1 MGGLSRRATII
12 DQEVAKNPNILVFD
26 AGNFSNANVR
36 IDEQDLLVAKRKTQ
50 MMFDAFAKSKIDA
63 VGLGERDIHLGLSWL
78 LPEAATRKLPLV
90 LSNVQCEGDLQSLFS
105 SQIEIP
111 VGAEHI
117 TVYAFV
123 PENTKISKD
132 TNCSVIGFDA
142 FFAQHPVDTS
152 HVNLAFA
159 SLSENEMISL
169 ADKIDIF
176 IETKVGKAVVNPE
189 SLDLDSVWLGVGNKG
204 KTIGHV
210 TTSVQSSMHG
220 FRANDV
226 FANIDEDIEK
236 QQNRIARLQQ
246 QKSEA
251 EQEKQEKQ
259 VLSLE
264 RQISYAEKN
273 ITELQSKKSKFADA
287 PPVNNIRH
295 DVIALDSS
303 VQDMP
308 SILEMVTQGKE
319 EIEKLEAT
327 ETVEAYHG
335 PFVGSAACQSCHV
348 REHAQWNS
356 TPHAHAWQTLVNQK
370 RSLEPDCFA
379 CHSTGSF
386 HPQGGKSA
394 IQVNATAELL
404 HVGCES
410 CHGPGEAHTK
420 APTSS
425 NISKMVP
432 EVVCTQCH
440 DGVRDNGD
448 FEPTEYREKIL
459 HNTK

>member
-12 DQEVAKNPNILVFD
+12 DQEVAKNPNLLVFD

-36 IDEQDLLVAKRKTQ
+36 IDEQDLLVARRKTQ
-50 MMFDAFAKSKIDA
+50 MMLDAFAKSKIDA

-78 LPEAATRKLPLV
+78 LPEASTRKLPVV
-90 LSNVQCEGDLQSLFS
+90 LSNVQCDGELQSLFS
-105 SQIEIP
+105 SQIEIQ
-111 VGAEHI
+111 VGTEKI

-123 PENTKISKD
+123 PENTKIPTG
-132 TNCSVIGFDA
+132 TNCSVIGLDA
-142 FFAQHPVDTS
+142 FFAQHPVDSS

-159 SLSENEMISL
+159 SLSENEMVSL
-169 ADKIDIF
+169 SDKIDIF
-176 IETKVGKAVVNPE
+176 IETKVGKAVVHPE
-189 SLDLDSVWLGVGNKG
+189 SLDVDSVWIGVGNKG

-210 TTSVQSSMHG
+210 TTSVKSSVHG

-246 QKSEA
+246 QRTEA

-295 DVIALDSS
+295 EVIALDSS
-303 VQDMP
+303 VPDMP
-308 SILEMVTQGKE
+308 SVLELVTQGKA

-348 REHAQWNS
+348 REHAQWSS
-356 TPHAHAWQTLVNQK
+356 TPHAQAWQTLVNQK
-370 RSLEPDCFA
+370 RSLDQECFA

-386 HPQGGKSA
+386 HPQGSKSA
-394 IQVNATAELL
+394 IQVNETPALL
-404 HVGCES
+404 HVGCEA
-410 CHGPGEAHTK
+410 CHGSGETHTK
-420 APTSS
+420 TPTSA

-432 EVVCTQCH
+432 DMVCTQCH

-448 FEPTEYREKIL
+448 FDAIEYREKIL